1 MRTLAI
7 VIVAI
12 IVVVIVGLGTLL
24 GSSWLL
30 IGIAFVMGLCV
41 GLDWGRHDAEMRWLD
56 REASLLRQLS
66 ERELL
71 EPTSEPE
78 YPADDLPPILSA
90 ARTASACATPQRPS
104 SRANDLRAAYGEK
117 PGE

>member
-12 IVVVIVGLGTLL
+12 IVLVIVGLGTLL

-30 IGIAFVMGLCV
+30 IGIAFVVGLCV
-41 GLDWGRHDAEMRWLD
+41 GLDWGKHNAEMHWLDAEICWLD

-66 ERELL
+66 EQGLL
-71 EPTSEPE
+71 EPASEPE
-78 YPADDLPPILSA
+78 YDETLKDHRQRKRDVGGGSRSA
-90 ARTASACATPQRPS
+90 R
-104 SRANDLRAAYGEK
+104 LG
-117 PGE
+117 

>member
-1 MRTLAI
+1 MTHMRTLAI

-12 IVVVIVGLGTLL
+12 IVMVIVGLGTLL
-24 GSSWLL
+24 GSAWLL
-30 IGIAFVMGLCV
+30 IGIAFVVGLCV
-41 GLDWGRHDAEMRWLD
+41 GLDRGKHNAEMHWLDAEIRWLD

-78 YPADDLPPILSA
+78 YPADEFQRKRHVSGGSRSA
-90 ARTASACATPQRPS
+90 P
-104 SRANDLRAAYGEK
+104 
-117 PGE
+117 

>member
-12 IVVVIVGLGTLL
+12 IVLVIVGLGTLL

-30 IGIAFVMGLCV
+30 IGIAFVIGLCL
-41 GLDWGRHDAEMRWLD
+41 GLDRGKHNAEMRWLD

-66 ERELL
+66 EQGLL
-71 EPTSEPE
+71 EPASEPE
-78 YPADDLPPILSA
+78 YDETLKDHRQRKRDVGGGSRSA
-90 ARTASACATPQRPS
+90 R
-104 SRANDLRAAYGEK
+104 LG
-117 PGE
+117 

>member
-12 IVVVIVGLGTLL
+12 IVAVIVGLGTLL

-30 IGIAFVMGLCV
+30 IGIAFVMGLCL
-41 GLDWGRHDAEMRWLD
+41 GLDWGKHNAEMRWLD

-78 YPADDLPPILSA
+78 YPADEILRDHLQRKRHVSGRSRSA
-90 ARTASACATPQRPS
+90 P
-104 SRANDLRAAYGEK
+104 
-117 PGE
+117 